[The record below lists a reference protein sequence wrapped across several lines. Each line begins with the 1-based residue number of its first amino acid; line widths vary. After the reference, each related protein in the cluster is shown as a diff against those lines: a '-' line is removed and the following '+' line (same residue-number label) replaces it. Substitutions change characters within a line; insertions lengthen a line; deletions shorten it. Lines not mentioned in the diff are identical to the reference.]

1 MRILQITDIH
11 INKLFELTNQVN
23 VIENFSAI
31 LESGMEYRPDLV
43 VLTGDL
49 GHNDL
54 QINVYQWIKEQL
66 QSRGVPYRVIGGNHD
81 DASMMAD
88 VFGDVQGTKLY
99 FTDRVENFKFLFLD
113 TIDGKVDD
121 EQLEWLKE
129 EIKEDITAIFM
140 HYPPFLSGIPHMD
153 TKYAMQQR
161 TYFLDVLLGV
171 NQRFRIFTGHYHT
184 ERVIEYENVSV
195 YITPSTFVQISDKT
209 LEFTPD
215 HYKPAYRMLDWDDGT
230 FKTWVRYLGM

>member
-23 VIENFSAI
+23 VIANFSAV
-31 LESGMEYRPDLV
+31 LDSGMEYKPDLV

-54 QINVYQWIKEQL
+54 QIDVYQWIKEQL
-66 QSRGVPYRVIGGNHD
+66 QGRGVPFRVIGGNHD
-81 DASMMAD
+81 NASMLVD

-99 FTDRVENFKFLFLD
+99 FTYRVGNFKILFLD
-113 TIDGKVDD
+113 TIHGQVDD

-161 TYFLDVLLGV
+161 TSFLDVLFGV

-215 HYKPAYRMLDWDDGT
+215 HYKPAYRMLEWDGGV
-230 FKTWVRYLGM
+230 FKSWVRYLGM

>member
-215 HYKPAYRMLDWDDGT
+215 HFKPAYRMLDWDDGT

>member
-99 FTDRVENFKFLFLD
+99 FTYRVENFKFLFLN
-113 TIDGKVDD
+113 TIYGKVDD

-129 EIKEDITAIFM
+129 EIKEDIAAIFM

-161 TYFLDVLLGV
+161 TSFLDVLLGV

-215 HYKPAYRMLDWDDGT
+215 HYKPAYRMLEWDGGT

>member
-23 VIENFSAI
+23 VIANFSAV
-31 LESGMEYRPDLV
+31 LDSGMEYQPDLV

-49 GHNDL
+49 GHNDS
-54 QINVYQWIKEQL
+54 QIDVYQWIKEQL

-81 DASMMAD
+81 DSSMLMN
-88 VFGDVQGTKLY
+88 VFGDIQGTKLFY
-99 FTDRVENFKFLFLD
+99 TFSFEGYKFLFLD
-113 TIDGKVDD
+113 TIDGQVD
-121 EQLEWLKE
+121 ETQLEWLKT
-129 EIKEDITAIFM
+129 EIKEDVTAIFM

-161 TYFLDVLLGV
+161 HAFLEVL
-171 NQRFRIFTGHYHT
+171 QRSPQAFRIFTGHYHT

-215 HYKPAYRMLDWDDGT
+215 HYKPAYRILEWDGGV

>member
-99 FTDRVENFKFLFLD
+99 FTYRVENFKFLFLD

>member
-54 QINVYQWIKEQL
+54 QINVYQWIKEQV

-81 DASMMAD
+81 DASMMVD

-99 FTDRVENFKFLFLD
+99 FTYRFENFKLLFLD
-113 TIDGKVDD
+113 TIHGQVDD
-121 EQLEWLKE
+121 EQLEWLKD

-161 TYFLDVLLGV
+161 TSFLDVLLGV

-209 LEFTPD
+209 LEFIPD

>member
-99 FTDRVENFKFLFLD
+99 FTYRVENFKFLFLN
-113 TIDGKVDD
+113 TIYGKVDD

-215 HYKPAYRMLDWDDGT
+215 HYKPAYRMLEWDDGT
-230 FKTWVRYLGM
+230 FKSWVRYLGM